1 MGVQDAVTLDHERAE
16 PPAPQNAFPPRPAA
30 LPVARPSRNVLLLAA
45 TSFLADVSGE
55 MLMAVLPF
63 LLVAQG
69 ATGLGV
75 GLVGGLADAVGHLV
89 KPVAGRVADRTRRR
103 KPLILA
109 GYLVPA
115 LSRVG
120 IALASTWGVSLLFR
134 AADRVGKGLRAGPR
148 DALLAE
154 SAPRDARGRAF
165 GLHRAADTAG
175 AFVGVGLAL
184 GALLLLD
191 ASPAA
196 IVLAGALVGLGT
208 MAPLLFVRDVA
219 SEPGAAKALVEPA
232 SPRYRAF
239 LLVAALFALGNVS
252 YLFFLLRAADAVGGE
267 AGAIALYLLFN
278 LVYLAAAYPA
288 GRLADR
294 HGKPRVL
301 LAGFLLFALA
311 SLLFLLPPTLPA
323 VLLGFAILGLAFAGF
338 EGTERAYVADL
349 AGTQGRATRLG
360 LFHMTVGL
368 ATFTGGIAAGLLWD
382 RVAPWAAFG
391 WGATL
396 AAGAAGLLVAG
407 GFLRARSETPR
418 GAG

>member
-1 MGVQDAVTLDHERAE
+1 MGLA
-16 PPAPQNAFPPRPAA
+16 
-30 LPVARPSRNVLLLAA
+30 SRNVLLLAA

-69 ATGLGV
+69 ATGVGV

-89 KPVAGRVADRTRRR
+89 KPLAGRVADRTRRR

-120 IALASTWGVSLLFR
+120 IALASAWGVSLLFR
-134 AADRVGKGLRAGPR
+134 AADRVGKGLRSGPR

-175 AFVGVGLAL
+175 AFVGVGIALA
-184 GALLLLD
+184 ALSVWG
-191 ASPAA
+191 ASPATV
-196 IVLAGALVGLGT
+196 VLAGAFIGLGT
-208 MAPLLFVRDVA
+208 LLPLLFVRETGDHGPA
-219 SEPGAAKALVEPA
+219 DRKGLFEPA

-239 LLVAALFALGNVS
+239 LVVAGLFALGNVS

-278 LVYLAAAYPA
+278 LVYLAAAYPL
-288 GRLADR
+288 GRLSDR
-294 HGKPRVL
+294 VGRPRVL
-301 LAGFLLFALA
+301 LAAFLLFALA
-311 SLLFLLPPTLPA
+311 CLLFALPPSLPLA
-323 VLLGFAILGLAFAGF
+323 VAGFVVLGAAFAGF
-338 EGTERAYVADL
+338 EGVERAYAADL
-349 AGTQGRATRLG
+349 AGSEARATRLG

-368 ATFTGGIAAGLLWD
+368 ATFAGGVAAGLLWD

-391 WGATL
+391 WGGALAL
-396 AAGAAGLLVAG
+396 AAALLLVAL
-407 GFLRARSETPR
+407 GFARRVPSPR
-418 GAG
+418 G